1 MRHHARSALT
11 TLCLT
16 HPVWLLCPLQV
27 SDDDALAWALRCPGG
42 SAILMASSD
51 GQVLVFRGDDAS
63 LRATGRTAAGV
74 QTMRL
79 KPGAQIVSVEL
90 LPPHVAQLLPGTRAA
105 AAEAE
110 PESEVESE
118 LGAASSNGTGHS
130 GSSAADAA
138 ASSSSDEEVDGS
150 STAATSGPWVLFVT
164 ENGMGKRVPVSEFR
178 LSGRRGV
185 GIKGLKLKAGDRLVA
200 AHLVREEDEM
210 VLASRAGLMTRCKAA
225 SVRGCSRGA
234 VGVALMKLAQGDVVS
249 TVAVVRAG
257 Q

>member
-1 MRHHARSALT
+1 M
-11 TLCLT
+11 
-16 HPVWLLCPLQV
+16 
-27 SDDDALAWALRCPGG
+27 SDNDALAWALRCPGG

-90 LPPHVAQLLPGTRAA
+90 LPPHVAQLLPGTSAS

-110 PESEVESE
+110 PEADAEVESE
-118 LGAASSNGTGHS
+118 LGTASSNGTGHS
-130 GSSAADAA
+130 SSSAADAA
-138 ASSSSDEEVDGS
+138 ASSSSDEDMDAIS
-150 STAATSGPWVLFVT
+150 PAAASGPWVLFVT

-178 LSGRRGV
+178 VSGRRGV

-225 SVRGCSRGA
+225 SVRDCSRGA